1 MNLDWQDKAV
11 CAEVGTELFYP
22 ELGVL
27 ADDAKA
33 VCRSC
38 EVRVQCLAFA
48 LRNYDR
54 EGVFGGFTER
64 PRRKIAR
71 EHAAGRSL
79 EDIIAEDDAKFYARL
94 EKAA

>member
-1 MNLDWQDKAV
+1 MSGDWLDTAV
-11 CAEVGTELFYP
+11 CAYVGGDLFFP
-22 ELGVL
+22 DLDVL

-38 EVRVQCLAFA
+38 EVRVECLAYA
-48 LRNYDR
+48 LRNGDR

-79 EDIIAEDDAKFYARL
+79 EDIIAADDAKFYARL
-94 EKAA
+94 EKVA

>member
-1 MNLDWQDKAV
+1 MNRDWFDKAV
-11 CAEVGTELFYP
+11 CTSVGGELFFP

-27 ADDAKA
+27 PDDAKA
-33 VCRSC
+33 ICRSC
-38 EVRVQCLAFA
+38 EVRVECLAFA
-48 LRNYDR
+48 VENSTP

-71 EHAAGRSL
+71 ELAVGRSL